1 MSVGPTYPHISQQNV
16 GRVSVILPKH
26 GGLESDTLED
36 WSEGGG
42 LDRDREV
49 NLRRLK
55 LLNLK

>member
-55 LLNLK
+55 